1 MRKLLAGRRDI
12 PRPVRIVRN
21 ILLAA
26 VLLFLFYVFCGCPD
40 MTAEQAYRRAEERNL
55 VGPGEILGILNVNIS
70 GGYDRLLLAETDAG
84 VVQFCY
90 RNENLGF
97 LKGHSFSS
105 YEGNLIYREKEGVV
119 TLMAATGEMY
129 GSYRGEKTLPL
140 ILFDD
145 CPKAVRAELDLRLTG
160 KHNSSNYD
168 FTYHLDAQRTAGGY
182 FAFDLI
188 SISET
193 EEENFAISQVSRLY
207 QESGGAGEEIPAA
220 VRLYSQFDEL
230 IYEGE
235 ATLRSAA
242 GEAHARRELEN
253 P

>member
-1 MRKLLAGRRDI
+1 MRKFLAWRQGI

-21 ILLAA
+21 IVLAV

-55 VGPGEILGILNVNIS
+55 VGPGEILGILDVNIS

-90 RNENLGF
+90 RYENLGF

-129 GSYRGEKTLPL
+129 HSGPGEKTLPL

-160 KHNSSNYD
+160 TYNSSDYD
-168 FTYHLDAQRTAGGY
+168 YTYHLDAQRTAGGY

-188 SISET
+188 SNSKT
-193 EEENFAISQVSRLY
+193 EKENFAISQVSGLY
-207 QESGGAGEEIPAA
+207 AQSGGAGEKIPAA

>member
-1 MRKLLAGRRDI
+1 MRKFLAWRRGI

-40 MTAEQAYRRAEERNL
+40 MTAEQTYRRAEERNL

-90 RNENLGF
+90 RYENLGF
-97 LKGHSFSS
+97 WKGHSFSS
-105 YEGNLIYREKEGVV
+105 YEGDLIYREKEGVV
-119 TLMAATGEMY
+119 TLMAATGEAY
-129 GSYRGEKTLPL
+129 GSDRGEKTLPI

-160 KHNSSNYD
+160 EYNSSDYD
-168 FTYHLDAQRTAGGY
+168 FTYHLNAQRTAGGY
-182 FAFDLI
+182 FAFDLT

-193 EEENFAISQVSRLY
+193 EKENYAISQVSRLY
-207 QESGGAGEEIPAA
+207 EESGGAGEEIPAA